1 MRLPKIAWPAGAPL
15 PSGAQVRDGSLEIY
29 SDDVRRTLEHLERV
43 GADLNG
49 LRVETPNLEDLFLK
63 LTGHTLRA

>member
-1 MRLPKIAWPAGAPL
+1 M
-15 PSGAQVRDGSLEIY
+15 VRGGTIEIY
-29 SDDVRRTLEHLERV
+29 SDDVRPILDRLERV
-43 GADLNG
+43 GANLNE